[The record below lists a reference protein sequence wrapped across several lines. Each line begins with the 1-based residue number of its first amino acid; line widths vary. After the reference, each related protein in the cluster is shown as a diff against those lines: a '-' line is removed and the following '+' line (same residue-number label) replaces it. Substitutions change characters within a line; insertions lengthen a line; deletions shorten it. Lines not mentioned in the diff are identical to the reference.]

1 MLIWF
6 FERFKIRINI
16 NIECYFHYDDDD
28 VGDDNVNNNHYHHH
42 HFYWMY
48 NQIDNFAPIL
58 LCVHAVLTL
67 PGVSVASL
75 SAFSVCSVR
84 EISNSH
90 PPISPS
96 SVITSAIRSIRADA
110 KMKNDSKYC
119 VKTATSF
126 GAEATSNRQTNSAAN
141 FSLLMSRLAYSWR
154 KRTAI
159 NTVYRSARSL
169 HE

>member
-1 MLIWF
+1 MLFSLWWWWWC
-6 FERFKIRINI
+6 RRW
-16 NIECYFHYDDDD
+16 YVD
-28 VGDDNVNNNHYHHH
+28 NNHHHRHH

-48 NQIDNFAPIL
+48 NLINNYAPIV

-96 SVITSAIRSIRADA
+96 RVITSAIRSIRADA
-110 KMKNDSKYC
+110 KMKNDSKCC

-126 GAEATSNRQTNSAAN
+126 GSEATSNRQTNSAAN

>member
-1 MLIWF
+1 MLLWF
-6 FERFKIRINI
+6 FKRFKIRINI
-16 NIECYFHYDDDD
+16 NIEYYFHDDDD

-42 HFYWMY
+42 HHFYWIY
-48 NQIDNFAPIL
+48 NLIDNYAPIV
-58 LCVHAVLTL
+58 LCVHAVFTL

-96 SVITSAIRSIRADA
+96 NVITSAIRSIRADA
-110 KMKNDSKYC
+110 KMKNDSKCC

-126 GAEATSNRQTNSAAN
+126 GSEATSNRQTNSAAN

-154 KRTAI
+154 NRTAI

>member
-1 MLIWF
+1 M
-6 FERFKIRINI
+6 
-16 NIECYFHYDDDD
+16 NIECYFHYDDDDDDD

-42 HFYWMY
+42 HHHHHHFYWIY
-48 NQIDNFAPIL
+48 NLIDNYAPIV
-58 LCVHAVLTL
+58 LCVHEVLTL

-110 KMKNDSKYC
+110 KMKNDSKCC

-126 GAEATSNRQTNSAAN
+126 GSEATSNRQTNSAAN

-159 NTVYRSARSL
+159 NAVYRSARSL

>member
-110 KMKNDSKYC
+110 KMKNDSKCC

-126 GAEATSNRQTNSAAN
+126 GSEATSNRQTNSAAN